1 MTAEERSQSARI
13 AAEARWAKLKALADE
28 ITEGTKAL
36 EDKVR
41 KREAH
46 RAKKKR
52 LAKDECVCACAARAR
67 KTFFAISIRAAV
79 F

>member
-13 AAEARWAKLKALADE
+13 AAEARWAKLKALADK

-46 RAKKKR
+46 RAKKKT
-52 LAKDECVCACAARAR
+52 AG
-67 KTFFAISIRAAV
+67 
-79 F
+79 

>member
-1 MTAEERSQSARI
+1 MTTLSEHLSRLGKRGGRARAKRMTAEERSQSARI

-46 RAKKKR
+46 RAKKKT
-52 LAKDECVCACAARAR
+52 AG
-67 KTFFAISIRAAV
+67 
-79 F
+79 

>member
-1 MTAEERSQSARI
+1 MTTLSEHLSRLSKRGGRARAKRMTAEERSQSARI

-46 RAKKKR
+46 RAKKK
-52 LAKDECVCACAARAR
+52 
-67 KTFFAISIRAAV
+67 TAV
-79 F
+79 

>member
-1 MTAEERSQSARI
+1 MTTLSEHLSRLGKRGGRARAKRMTAEERSQSARI
-13 AAEARWAKLKALADE
+13 AAEARWAKLKALADQ

-46 RAKKKR
+46 RAKKKT
-52 LAKDECVCACAARAR
+52 AG
-67 KTFFAISIRAAV
+67 
-79 F
+79 

>member
-1 MTAEERSQSARI
+1 MTTLSEHLSRLGKRGGRARAKRMTAEERSQSARI

-46 RAKKKR
+46 RAKKK
-52 LAKDECVCACAARAR
+52 
-67 KTFFAISIRAAV
+67 TAV
-79 F
+79 

>member
-1 MTAEERSQSARI
+1 MTTLSEHLSRLGKRGGRARAKRMTAEERSQSARI

-46 RAKKKR
+46 GAKKKT
-52 LAKDECVCACAARAR
+52 AG
-67 KTFFAISIRAAV
+67 
-79 F
+79 